1 MPTDAATRDPAA
13 AAPLSPP
20 PALPG
25 RPALFLDMDGVLAP
39 ITATPDEVGPE
50 PRRRRMLLRLLDRL
64 DGRVAVLSGRTIA
77 EIDRIC
83 EGVVPCVAGVHGLE
97 RRGADGR
104 VRRLD
109 PHPALGAVHGDLEA
123 FARDRPGVLIED
135 KALGVT
141 LHYRQAPGFGREA
154 RDLARRLAHHHGL
167 TLQPGDMVQEL
178 KTPGADKGRA
188 LAAFM
193 AEAPFKGAVPVMA
206 GDDLTDE
213 FAFAAAAGLG
223 GFGVLVGP
231 PRASAA
237 AHRLAG
243 PAAVMDWLE
252 GLAAAP

>member
-1 MPTDAATRDPAA
+1 MLTDAAPAVT
-13 AAPLSPP
+13 PLSPP
-20 PALPG
+20 PALPP

-39 ITATPDEVGPE
+39 ITATPGGVGPDG
-50 PRRRRMLLRLLDRL
+50 RRSRVLVRLLERL
-64 DGRVAVLSGRTIA
+64 EGRLAVLSGRTIA

-97 RRGADGR
+97 RRGADGQ
-104 VRRLD
+104 VRRLE
-109 PHPALGAVHGDLEA
+109 PHPAMDQVHDALMD

-135 KALGVT
+135 KGLGVT
-141 LHYRQAPGFGREA
+141 LHYRQAPDQAGAA
-154 RDLARRLAHHHGL
+154 RDLARGLAEAHGL

-188 LAAFM
+188 LTAFM
-193 AEAPFKGAVPVMA
+193 EEAPFRDAVPVMT

-231 PRASAA
+231 PRDTAA
-237 AHRLAG
+237 LHGLSDSE
-243 PAAVMDWLE
+243 AVMDWLE
-252 GLAAAP
+252 TLAERP

>member
-1 MPTDAATRDPAA
+1 MLTDAATRDPV

-20 PALPG
+20 PPLPD

-39 ITATPDEVGPE
+39 ITATPHAVGPE

-104 VRRLD
+104 IRRLD
-109 PHPALGAVHGDLEA
+109 PHPALSAVHEDLEA
-123 FARDRPGVLIED
+123 FARERPGVLVED
-135 KALGVT
+135 KTLGVT

-188 LAAFM
+188 LTAFM
-193 AEAPFKGAVPVMA
+193 AETPFSGAVPVMA

-213 FAFAAAAGLG
+213 FAFAAAADLG

-231 PRASAA
+231 PRATAA
-237 AHRLAG
+237 LHGLAD

-252 GLAAAP
+252 GLAAP

>member
-1 MPTDAATRDPAA
+1 MPADAAHAVT
-13 AAPLSPP
+13 PLSSP
-20 PALPG
+20 PALPP

-39 ITATPDEVGPE
+39 ITATPGGVGPDG
-50 PRRRRMLLRLLDRL
+50 RRSRVLAQLQARL
-64 DGRVAVLSGRTIA
+64 DGRLAVLSGRTIA
-77 EIDRIC
+77 ESDRIC

-97 RRGADGR
+97 RRGADGQ

-109 PHPALGAVHGDLEA
+109 AHPALGRVHDALED

-141 LHYRQAPGFGREA
+141 LHYRQAPDQADAA
-154 RDLARRLAHHHGL
+154 RALARGLAETHGL

-188 LAAFM
+188 LTAFM
-193 AEAPFKGAVPVMA
+193 EEAPFRGAVPVMT

-213 FAFAAAAGLG
+213 FAFAAAARLG

-231 PRASAA
+231 PRETAA
-237 AHRLAG
+237 THGLADSG
-243 PAAVMDWLE
+243 AVMDWLE
-252 GLAAAP
+252 TLAERA

>member
-1 MPTDAATRDPAA
+1 MPADAAHAVP
-13 AAPLSPP
+13 PLSPP
-20 PALPG
+20 PALPE

-39 ITATPDEVGPE
+39 ITPTPGGVRPDA
-50 PRRRRMLLRLLDRL
+50 RRSRVLERLLKRV
-64 DGRVAVLSGRTIA
+64 DGRLAVLSGRTIA

-104 VRRLD
+104 VRRLE
-109 PHPALGAVHGDLEA
+109 PHPALGRVHEALED
-123 FARDRPGVLIED
+123 FARERPGVLIED

-141 LHYRQAPGFGREA
+141 LHYRQAPDQAGAA
-154 RDLARRLAHHHGL
+154 RDLARGLAETHGL

-193 AEAPFKGAVPVMA
+193 AESPFSGAAPIMT

-213 FAFAAAAGLG
+213 FAFAAASRLG

-231 PRASAA
+231 PRETAA
-237 AHRLAG
+237 VHGLADSG
-243 PAAVMDWLE
+243 AVMDWLE
-252 GLAAAP
+252 SLAEGA